1 MTETLT
7 DFDEFLG
14 TLDLAEAG
22 EDRFLGR
29 HPAKVAARTFGGQ
42 ILSQAIVASGRTV
55 PGARDS
61 LFLHAA
67 HTHFING
74 GEVNAD
80 LDFVVRRLRDTR
92 NVANRLVSVEQ
103 GGTVLALMQLAYQ
116 TDGRNPLVHGD
127 AAPQVPGPE
136 GLRSIQ
142 DTLEGYEDVVTMF
155 VEAPQP
161 MDMRFTNDPAWIAK
175 RKGLIQEDNNVWIR
189 TAGPLPDD
197 QVIHD
202 AALAYASDTT
212 ILDSI
217 ITRHGLSWGFDRI
230 MAVTLNQSLWFHRRV
245 RFDQYNLYSSHSTV
259 ADGGRGMSNGQFFDT
274 EGILVASTTQEG
286 VLKYFPPKGAK

>member
-22 EDRFLGR
+22 EDRYLGR
-29 HPAKVAARTFGGQ
+29 HPAKTASRTFGGQ
-42 ILSQAIVASGRTV
+42 ILSQAIVASGNTV

-74 GEVNAD
+74 GETNAD
-80 LDFVVRRLRDTR
+80 LEFVVRRLRDTR

-127 AAPQVPGPE
+127 PAPEVPAPD
-136 GLRSIQ
+136 GLPNIQ
-142 DTLEGYEDVVTMF
+142 DTLQGYEDVVTMF
-155 VEAPQP
+155 VKAPQP

-175 RKGLIQEDNNVWIR
+175 GKGLIQEDNNVWIR

-217 ITRHGLSWGFDRI
+217 ITTHGLSWGHDRI
-230 MAVTLNQSLWFHRRV
+230 FAVTTNHTVWFHRPI
-245 RFDQYNLYSSHSTV
+245 RFDDWVLYSTTSPV
-259 ADGGRGMSNGQFFDT
+259 AANSRGLGTGHFFNRAGQPLAT
-274 EGILVASTTQEG
+274 IVQEGIV
-286 VLKYFPPKGAK
+286 KHFP

>member
-22 EDRFLGR
+22 EDRYLGR
-29 HPAKVAARTFGGQ
+29 HPAKTASRTFGGQ
-42 ILSQAIVASGRTV
+42 ILSQAIVASGNTV

-74 GEVNAD
+74 GETNAD
-80 LDFVVRRLRDTR
+80 LEFVVRRLRDTR

-127 AAPQVPGPE
+127 PAPEVPGPD
-136 GLRSIQ
+136 GLPNIQ
-142 DTLEGYEDVVTMF
+142 DTLQGYEDVVTMF
-155 VEAPQP
+155 VKAPQP

-175 RKGLIQEDNNVWIR
+175 GKGLIQEDNNVWIR

-217 ITRHGLSWGFDRI
+217 ITTHGLSWGHDRI
-230 MAVTLNQSLWFHRRV
+230 FAVTTNHTVWFHRPI
-245 RFDQYNLYSSHSTV
+245 RFDDWVLYSTTSPV
-259 ADGGRGMSNGQFFDT
+259 AANSRGLGTGHFFNRAGQPLAT
-274 EGILVASTTQEG
+274 IVQEGIV
-286 VLKYFPPKGAK
+286 KHFP